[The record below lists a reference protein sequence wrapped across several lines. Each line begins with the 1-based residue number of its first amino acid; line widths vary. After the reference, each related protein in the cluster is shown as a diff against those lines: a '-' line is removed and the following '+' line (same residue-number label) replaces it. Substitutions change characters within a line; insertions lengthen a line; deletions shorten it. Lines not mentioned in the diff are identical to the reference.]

1 EDLEGTAEV
10 QHFHVIKDQNGE
22 SAFSVHDNTTASASI
37 STRMSGAIRRLTS
50 TMLVAGRTSLKNS
63 PWALPICSH
72 WSMLTTYIRV
82 RTTSCNVAPSF
93 RSATSMF
100 LRAWIAWAY
109 GSPWPTMLPS
119 STVAVVPDTNTNGPA
134 RTALE

>member
-1 EDLEGTAEV
+1 GPRRPSLHSHIVEEHDGEDACP
-10 QHFHVIKDQNGE
+10 
-22 SAFSVHDNTTASASI
+22 AHDDTTASASI
-37 STRMSGAIRRLTS
+37 STRMSGAIRRRTS

-63 PWALPICSH
+63 PCARPTCSH

-82 RTTSCNVAPSF
+82 RTTSCSVAPSF
-93 RSATSMF
+93 TSAASMF
-100 LRAWIAWAY
+100 LSAWTAWAY

-119 STVAVVPDTNTNGPA
+119 SAVAVVPETNTNGPV